1 MWEMLARNGRRP
13 MAKRGAG
20 GRVDEAEQAT
30 FKPDLL
36 AGKTAFIS
44 GGTSGINLG
53 IAKRFTSLGARV
65 AVLGRNAE
73 KAHAA
78 AAEIDSACGAAGT
91 LALTA
96 DVRDYAALDSALATA
111 AAELGKLDIL
121 IAGQAGNFPALAL
134 GMSANAFKAVID
146 IDLIGTFNV
155 FRAGHR
161 HLSIP
166 GASLIAITAGQAVRP
181 IPLQSHVCAAKAGV
195 NMIVKTLAIEWG
207 PMGVRV
213 NGISPGPIA
222 DTEGMRRL
230 APTPEA
236 EQGATMANPL
246 RRFGRKDEIGDA
258 AVFLCSPAGA
268 YVTGTILD
276 VDGGSGA
283 GSAAGLGRG
292 GEPVNAGGGL
302 ARA

>member
-1 MWEMLARNGRRP
+1 M
-13 MAKRGAG
+13 
-20 GRVDEAEQAT
+20 DEAAQTT
-30 FKPDLL
+30 FRPDLL

-44 GGTSGINLG
+44 GGTSGINLA
-53 IAKRFTSLGARV
+53 IAKRFTRLGARV
-65 AVLGRNAE
+65 AVLGRNSD
-73 KAHAA
+73 KARAA
-78 AAEIDSACGAAGT
+78 AAEIDAECGGGGA

-96 DVRDYAALDSALATA
+96 DVRDYAALDMALATA
-111 AAELGKLDIL
+111 AGELGKLDIL

-155 FRAGHR
+155 FRAGHQ
-161 HLSIP
+161 HLVIP

-181 IPLQSHVCAAKAGV
+181 MALQAHVCAAKAGV
-195 NMIVKTLAIEWG
+195 DMIIKTLAIEWG

-230 APTPEA
+230 APTAESEA
-236 EQGATMANPL
+236 AATRGNPL

-258 AVFLCSPAGA
+258 AVYLCSPAGA

-283 GSAAGLGRG
+283 GSAAGLGPM
-292 GEPVNAGGGL
+292 GELATAGGGL